1 MKMTLRSKRTMLLS
15 VVFVLFIA
23 MILDIWI
30 RKEEPLERFGEQF
43 EDEAQTRTR
52 QQADHGVTKT
62 YERQLEIADTG
73 AGLRELQ
80 LSGTNGPIT
89 VQRATGDNVSLHYAV
104 TVSASDA
111 EAADRKN
118 EALNMEQ
125 HNEKGKVT
133 LAAMAGGKTL
143 DHDDYDIAYTLLVPD
158 GIKLRLHAEEESIR
172 LEGLRGDAEVASEGG
187 LVELAGI
194 AGSVI
199 VNGSYGNVYAS
210 GINGNIK
217 LNNQSGTA
225 TIEDVQ
231 GHVFL
236 DSRSGKQFIRRV
248 QGAVSGVTEGGLLYV
263 SDISGN
269 VNLSGTDGDIGLDG
283 IRGDIKVV
291 SRSGTTDVV
300 LPKDGG
306 FSYNVEV
313 NEGNLLTKL
322 PFVSDDPDNER
333 KTNLKGT
340 TGTGKWKVDITASI
354 GDVIIHS
361 PIEEAQP

>member
-1 MKMTLRSKRTMLLS
+1 MTLRSKKTLLLS
-15 VVFVLFIA
+15 VVFVLFVV
-23 MILDIWI
+23 MILDFGI
-30 RKEEPLERFGEQF
+30 RKVEPLERFSEQF
-43 EDEAQTRTR
+43 ADVERTQAH
-52 QQADHGVTKT
+52 QQANHGVTKT
-62 YERQLEIADTG
+62 YERELEIAGTG

-111 EAADRKN
+111 EAAARKN
-118 EALNMEQ
+118 SAVNIEQ
-125 HNEKGKVT
+125 HNEEGKVT
-133 LAAMAGGKTL
+133 LAAMAGGKTI
-143 DHDDYDIAYTLLVPD
+143 DHDDYDIAYTLLVPA

-172 LEGLRGDAEVASEGG
+172 LEGLRGDAEVTSRGG

-194 AGSVI
+194 TGNVI

-210 GINGNIK
+210 GINGTIT

-231 GHVFL
+231 GDVVL

-248 QGAVSGVTEGGLLYV
+248 QGAVRGVTEGGPVYV
-263 SDISGN
+263 SDIIGS
-269 VNLSGTDGDIGLDG
+269 VNLSGHDGDIGMDG

-291 SRSGTTDVV
+291 TRSGTTDVV

-322 PFVSDDPDNER
+322 PFISDNPDNENM
-333 KTNLKGT
+333 TSLKGT
-340 TGTGKWKVDITASI
+340 TGTGKWKVDITASF

-361 PIEEAQP
+361 PIEEARP